1 MRTTIRDIARNL
13 NLSHSTVSKVLN
25 GRSDSFISEA
35 TRSRVEEE
43 ATRLRYRPNH
53 AARALATGKTN
64 LIGLCV
70 GDFNTYST
78 SVINFVEEHLG
89 RRGLQMIVQRILNLE
104 RGGQILEWPLDGLLI
119 LDFPDHITMIGEATQ
134 NQMPIVSMG
143 SYSAEL
149 VDHVALDLFTGAV
162 EAMTRL
168 IEQGNT
174 RIIYVTSEWGNRVG
188 EARHDAYFQ
197 QMEEGGLKA
206 EVMVADGPTR
216 EAAYAL
222 FVQDA
227 IAGRLREER
236 ATTRRK
242 TALFCFNDEI
252 AIGVYRALLENGVR
266 VPQDIALV
274 GCDDSR
280 DIQYLEC
287 PFSSISYSISDL
299 CAVGVD
305 LLEKRIQ
312 NPGRGLQ
319 RAVVASQFIERKS
332 SSDGQPA
339 E

>member
-25 GRSDSFISEA
+25 GRSDAFISDA
-35 TRSRVEEE
+35 TRSRVSEE

-78 SVINFVEEHLG
+78 SVVNLVEEHLQ

-104 RGGQILEWPLDGLLI
+104 CSGKILEWPLDGLLV
-119 LDFPDHITMIGEATQ
+119 LDFPDHITIIGEAMQ
-134 NQMPIVSMG
+134 NQIPIVSMG

-162 EAMTRL
+162 EAMSRL
-168 IEQGNT
+168 IKQGYT

-197 QMEEGGLKA
+197 QLEEAGLEA
-206 EVMVADGPTR
+206 ETIMVDGPTR
-216 EAAYAL
+216 EAAYAAL
-222 FVQDA
+222 TRDA
-227 IAGRLREER
+227 VVARLRDEL
-236 ATTRRK
+236 AADRK
-242 TALFCFNDEI
+242 KTVLFCFNDEI
-252 AIGVYRALLENGVR
+252 ALGVYRALLEGGLR
-266 VPQDIALV
+266 VPGDVALV

-287 PFSSISYSISDL
+287 PLSSISYSISDL

-319 RAVVASQFIERKS
+319 RAVVASRFIERKS
-332 SSDGQPA
+332 SSEG
-339 E
+339 